1 MASEWR
7 YSLARTGVASSLSIA
22 PRQYLA
28 FDPERSTT
36 MAATGTP
43 FDRATQ
49 MPQSLPKWRETA
61 ASIRGGVARIV
72 RHLVR
77 ATGSCCLAAPRWVDL
92 SYSSE
97 NTCTACPDVATSTSR
112 PVRSALRPAVRE

>member
-36 MAATGTP
+36 MAAIGAP
-43 FDRATQ
+43 FARATQ
-49 MPQSLPKWRETA
+49 ISQSFAKFRETA
-61 ASIRGGVARIV
+61 ASVLGEVARIV
-72 RHLVR
+72 RHRVST
-77 ATGSCCLAAPRWVDL
+77 TGSCCMAAQRLMDF
-92 SYSSE
+92 SYSSK
-97 NTCTACPDVATSTSR
+97 NTCNAWPD
-112 PVRSALRPAVRE
+112 L